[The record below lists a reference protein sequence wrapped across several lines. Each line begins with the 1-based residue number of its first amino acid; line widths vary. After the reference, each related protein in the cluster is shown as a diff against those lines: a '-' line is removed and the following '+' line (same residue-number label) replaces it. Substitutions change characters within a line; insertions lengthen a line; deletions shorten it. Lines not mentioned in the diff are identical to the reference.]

1 MASTDKAVESST
13 SSFFKTIFNKATNED
28 SPALSPFSLDQNPQ
42 EIAVKLISVEHEY
55 WNSLSIMEQ
64 KKSLLVSKL
73 ETSDDIEKVKFNDEL
88 KKLDMEI
95 EAYKSTKQQYA
106 KQLNDLIGAK
116 NLEEMKEIEAVSAN
130 VDKITVKDQQDKIRS
145 FKKIL
150 HFSDFKRRLESYYPG
165 TIFMLTRAGS
175 NEVVGSQDEFYF
187 AFKDVAQGEKTLA
200 LDLTVSNKRKITEE
214 DDTGF
219 ESDASSSPQL
229 IEHTG
234 PWTDA
239 EVERFKM
246 GVNTH
251 GWGNWKRVAKE
262 VATRTRKQ
270 VYKFSENN
278 QAKRLR
284 QTDSITGAWVNLA
297 AGLDRVSKGLEEK

>member
-28 SPALSPFSLDQNPQ
+28 SPALSPLSLDQNSQ
-42 EIAVKLISVEHEY
+42 EIAVKLISLEHEY
-55 WNSLSIMEQ
+55 WSSLSIMEQ
-64 KKSLLVSKL
+64 KKSLLVSKM
-73 ETSDDIEKVKFNDEL
+73 ETTNDIEKGKFNDEL

-95 EAYKSTKQQYA
+95 EQYKSTKLNYA
-106 KQLNDLIGAK
+106 KKLNDLIGAK

-130 VDKITVKDQQDKIRS
+130 VDKITVKDQQDKVRS

-150 HFSDFKRRLESYYPG
+150 HFSDFKRRLESYYPE

-175 NEVVGSQDEFYF
+175 NEIVGSQDEFYF

-200 LDLTVSNKRKITEE
+200 LDLTVSNKRMINK
-214 DDTGF
+214 DDTGS

-229 IEHTG
+229 IQHIG

-262 VATRTRKQ
+262 VATRTLKQ

-284 QTDSITGAWVNLA
+284 ETDSITGAWVNLA

>member
-1 MASTDKAVESST
+1 MMGITDKAVAT
-13 SSFFKTIFNKATNED
+13 SSFFQTIFNKGTNED
-28 SPALSPFSLDQNPQ
+28 SPALLDQNPQ

-55 WNSLSIMEQ
+55 WNSLLIMEQ

-73 ETSDDIEKVKFNDEL
+73 ETSEDIEKVKFNDEL

-106 KQLNDLIGAK
+106 KQLNDLIAAK

-130 VDKITVKDQQDKIRS
+130 VDKITVKDQQDKVRS

-200 LDLTVSNKRKITEE
+200 LDLTVSNKRKITE
-214 DDTGF
+214 DDTGS

-229 IEHTG
+229 IQHTG
-234 PWTDA
+234 LWKDA
-239 EVERFKM
+239 EIERFKM

-251 GWGNWKRVAKE
+251 GWGNWTRVAKE

-270 VYKFSENN
+270 VSKFSENN
-278 QAKRLR
+278 LAKRLR